1 MRSAWERQ
9 LCRPFMPAFPRRCP
23 VLWEGALRSLRE
35 PTYRLYNCRRCGL
48 QVRIC
53 SRCDHG
59 NIYCAGECARIRR
72 RESMRRAGARYQRG
86 RRGAHRHAARQRNW
100 RTYRRQEVTHQGCP
114 SGALYGSVSENP
126 VTKLEPT
133 DAERRS
139 DTHTHLRTR
148 DAVGL
153 CSICCAPLP
162 PWTRPRRWYWS
173 G

>member
-114 SGALYGSVSENP
+114 SGALYGSVSANP

-162 PWTRPRRWYWS
+162 QWTRPRRWYWS